1 MRILRVLSGR
11 LFEGGEE
18 TLLKECSKMVA
29 VAFEANAA
37 LKSLTTGTADI
48 ANMRGLERKADQ
60 EKFRIA
66 NLITSGAVAP
76 NVLDNMLVLLGQQ
89 DNIVNSIYNVSRELH
104 RYKVR
109 DGEKD
114 RHLRES
120 VIDISNLVDAALD
133 TLLKMY
139 AQGNVGTLRT
149 LREAIENLE
158 EAGDGIKDD
167 LLDLAYTESVDFR
180 SFYHIIQVARLAD
193 NILDGCEDSAD
204 ALLTIISSIIT

>member
-1 MRILRVLSGR
+1 MPGVRILRVLSGR

-18 TLLKECSKMVA
+18 TLLKECSKLVA

-37 LKSLTTGTADI
+37 LKSLTTGTPDTAS
-48 ANMRGLERKADQ
+48 MRGLERKADQ

-104 RYKVR
+104 RYKIR
-109 DGEKD
+109 DEEKD

-120 VIDISNLVDAALD
+120 VIEISNLVDAAL
-133 TLLKMY
+133 TRCSRCM
-139 AQGNVGTLRT
+139 R
-149 LREAIENLE
+149 RE
-158 EAGDGIKDD
+158 
-167 LLDLAYTESVDFR
+167 T
-180 SFYHIIQVARLAD
+180 
-193 NILDGCEDSAD
+193 
-204 ALLTIISSIIT
+204 